1 MNGLYR
7 GVGTGKQAC
16 RNDGKTV
23 LLLRVQEYGLIEL
36 YILFQARFSCVFWLL
51 QSAGTGKRQK
61 TIMQSMTVKRTG
73 FCRACEKTGQE
84 CRGIRP
90 GWSDRCSSAVYPC
103 CSPFCGSFRNAADF
117 EQISSSSSVDTHREA
132 EWQLKQEN
140 NISPSGS
147 GNGHRHMPAYT
158 EKDCPGICLDSLKGR
173 CHCPASSLFS
183 SSTVSSSSWSS
194 VFSSLC
200 LKGRREVKSRMC
212 SCRKSRTCAH
222 RSRTMSCVTNG
233 AQSEKDREGRRRYS
247 TSPVSVPAN
256 SA

>member
-7 GVGTGKQAC
+7 GDGTGKQAC

-103 CSPFCGSFRNAADF
+103 CSPFRGSFRNAADF
-117 EQISSSSSVDTHREA
+117 EQISGSSSVDTHREA
-132 EWQLKQEN
+132 EWQLKQEK

-147 GNGHRHMPAYT
+147 GNGHRHMPGVYG
-158 EKDCPGICLDSLKGR
+158 KRLSGHMPG
-173 CHCPASSLFS
+173 
-183 SSTVSSSSWSS
+183 
-194 VFSSLC
+194 
-200 LKGRREVKSRMC
+200 
-212 SCRKSRTCAH
+212 
-222 RSRTMSCVTNG
+222 
-233 AQSEKDREGRRRYS
+233 QSEGQMS
-247 TSPVSVPAN
+247 LPGFIIVFFFHGVLLFLVFCLFLFVSERQAGSEVTDVFM
-256 SA
+256 